1 MNRKRS
7 LRAFILLCV
16 VCCLFTLG
24 ALAGEGNSV
33 KIIPDSTNTFAQFE
47 ISRIRK
53 SIYKIKFTNEKGQVL
68 DQLKEEIIESPKLIA
83 FNWKGLQPGIYFVTL
98 ENKHEELKL
107 MFIKKGEAADPA
119 ITERHQ

>member
-1 MNRKRS
+1 
-7 LRAFILLCV
+7 
-16 VCCLFTLG
+16 LFTLG

-68 DQLKEEIIESPKLIA
+68 DQRKEEISESPKLIA

-107 MFIKKGEAADPA
+107 MFIRQLLSVISKNGIGKSGIDFVSDKFDLN
-119 ITERHQ
+119 ITGLL

>member
-1 MNRKRS
+1 
-7 LRAFILLCV
+7 
-16 VCCLFTLG
+16 LFKLG

-68 DQLKEEIIESPKLIA
+68 DQLKEEISESPELIA

-98 ENKHEELKL
+98 ENKHEE
-107 MFIKKGEAADPA
+107 
-119 ITERHQ
+119 